1 MARKLIAIDAGKFA
15 CKAAT
20 YNSNGT
26 EKIIAFRSKLE
37 ETQRAEAQGQSFI
50 VNYGGKK
57 FLVGEQAT
65 EASVSGKTTKAEE
78 LHKVCAYT
86 ALGLLANT
94 DDEIVVALGCP
105 LSIYENSVQRKAFKD
120 YMFPMGQTIDI
131 TVNNVTK
138 HLKVKSCMIFPESSG
153 IIHLEPEKYGGDD
166 IGVLDLGGL
175 NLNAVVYSNQMP
187 ILQTLFCENLG
198 GNVFTTELKNALSQN
213 YGEDI
218 PDWMMTSILRQG
230 YIVDNMSSNGIL
242 TGSRE
247 FISNFKEKHLDNILN
262 ICQKHNWNLRFTKLV
277 FVGGSSELFRE
288 EIKKKLPA
296 AVIVEQPEFANVRGF
311 LKAITE

>member
-1 MARKLIAIDAGKFA
+1 MRRIIAIDAGKFA

-20 YNSNGT
+20 YNPDGS
-26 EKIIAFRSKLE
+26 EKIISFRSKLE
-37 ETQRAEAQGQSFI
+37 ETQRAEAQGQSYI
-50 VNYGGKK
+50 VNYGGKRY
-57 FLVGEQAT
+57 LVGEQAT
-65 EASVSGKTTKAEE
+65 EASVSGKTTKSEE
-78 LHKVCAYT
+78 VHKISAYT

-105 LSIYENSVQRKAFKD
+105 LSIYENAVQRKAFKE
-120 YMFPMGQTIDI
+120 YMFPAGQTIDV
-131 TVNNVTK
+131 TVNNITK

-153 IIHLEPEKYGGDD
+153 IVHLEPDKYSGDA

-175 NLNAVVYSNQMP
+175 NLNAVVYSHQMP
-187 ILQTLFCENLG
+187 VLETLFCENLG

-218 PDWMMTSILRQG
+218 PDWMMSSIIKQG
-230 YIVDNMSSNGIL
+230 YVTDNLSSNGIL
-242 TGSRE
+242 AGSKE
-247 FISNFKEKHLDNILN
+247 FISNFKEKHIDNILS
-262 ICQKHNWNLRFTKLV
+262 ICQKHSWNLRFTRLV

-288 EIKKKLPA
+288 EIKRKLPA